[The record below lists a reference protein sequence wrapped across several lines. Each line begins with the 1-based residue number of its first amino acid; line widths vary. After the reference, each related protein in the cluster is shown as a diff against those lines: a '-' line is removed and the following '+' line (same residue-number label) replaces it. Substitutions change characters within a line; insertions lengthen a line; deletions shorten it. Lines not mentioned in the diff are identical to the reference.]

1 MNVKVKI
8 VHITEKTNANEE
20 NMAGVNLMEQ
30 SEPIDKEPSHKLFS
44 KYKRSI
50 THNTQTDVQTLTF
63 SVYITRIQ
71 CHEV

>member
-1 MNVKVKI
+1 MAGVNLM
-8 VHITEKTNANEE
+8 EKSEPNANEE

-50 THNTQTDVQTLTF
+50 THKLMF
-63 SVYITRIQ
+63 K
-71 CHEV
+71 H